1 MLTEQQAEE
10 IGRAVSNVES
20 STTSEIAV
28 CIVDSTVDARCTSA
42 IAAAFA
48 FAAVACAGLYLLR
61 DVGELLLL
69 GVSAAVA
76 IVIFWLA
83 EHFDIPLRILPA
95 RMLMKGAR
103 RAARAVFLDHGL
115 DATPQRNA
123 VLLFVSRA
131 ERYVEILPDRG
142 LAAAVPAQRWANI
155 VAAFQAQAAK
165 QGMVP
170 AVTEAVTAIGAICAG
185 PFPAGTR
192 NPDLVPNRPIVE

>member
-1 MLTEQQAEE
+1 MLKASEAEAIE
-10 IGRAVSNVES
+10 RAIRAAEGK
-20 STTSEIAV
+20 
-28 CIVDSTVDARCTSA
+28 TSA
-42 IAAAFA
+42 EIVVCLRRASGEDRGVAAFA
-48 FAAVACAGLYLLR
+48 GLCALVLMFGAIDIIDPALNRDILLAAALGAAVALFLFFDRFDLGLK
-61 DVGELLLL
+61 
-69 GVSAAVA
+69 
-76 IVIFWLA
+76 F
-83 EHFDIPLRILPA
+83 LPA
-95 RMLMKGAR
+95 RMLTGYAR

-155 VAAFQAQAAK
+155 VSAFQAQAAK

-185 PFPAGTR
+185 PFPAGAR
-192 NPDLVPNRPIVE
+192 NPDLVPNRPIVG